1 MKERKKEGNREGR
14 SERGERRWRCR
25 AIIADRRC
33 RCVLLFAP
41 PPPSRKLP
49 LLLAVAVEIARR
61 DGSRV
66 KGSRRLG
73 TATPSSPLLAFPV
86 TATVPAT
93 KSVAIAAAVNVVLPL
108 LSPAILIKSAAS
120 EASGRD
126 FWPHLCRRRA
136 LLPPKTAFEA
146 CVCWKL
152 PPEPLS
158 SWFGFR
164 YLRVEIK
171 VVIEPP
177 ELRGVPELPPD
188 RYFPPAGAL
197 FLVKSVVAAI
207 LDAAVDIV

>member
-1 MKERKKEGNREGR
+1 MGEAEERDPGGREDRDLSSNR
-14 SERGERRWRCR
+14 
-25 AIIADRRC
+25 AQ
-33 RCVLLFAP
+33 
-41 PPPSRKLP
+41 
-49 LLLAVAVEIARR
+49 
-61 DGSRV
+61 
-66 KGSRRLG
+66 
-73 TATPSSPLLAFPV
+73 
-86 TATVPAT
+86 
-93 KSVAIAAAVNVVLPL
+93 LPL

-126 FWPHLCRRRA
+126 FWPHLYRRRA

-177 ELRGVPELPPD
+177 ELRGVSELPPD
-188 RYFPPAGAL
+188 RYLPPAGAL
-197 FLVKSVVAAI
+197 FLVVRLFDSVSIYRKCSITNFVLFLSI
-207 LDAAVDIV
+207 STSL